1 MVRYADGSTTHT
13 HAQMY
18 GMPFVTKVYCRS
30 FIYQRLSTY
39 VIVHIFEFIAT
50 VSETVDEH
58 SSNKTNQR
66 HCEVTEIFIG
76 LAVVFIVI
84 SVITTTISVILSW
97 KLCSQKR
104 NKGNL

>member
-1 MVRYADGSTTHT
+1 M
-13 HAQMY
+13 
-18 GMPFVTKVYCRS
+18 C
-30 FIYQRLSTY
+30 
-39 VIVHIFEFIAT
+39 IFEFIAT
-50 VSETVDEH
+50 VSETVDEQ

-76 LAVVFIVI
+76 LAAVFIVI

-104 NKGNL
+104 NNGNL